1 MASLQIASDVIPAQA
16 GTQKYDPSERNG
28 EPGPRLRGDDKLV
41 SSATPV
47 SKRRKPR
54 VLLVGPWKWTT
65 GGVTTFM
72 NNVAASQLGGEFEIL
87 RFNIAR
93 PPKRNVTNNYG
104 YGAIL
109 KGGVGR
115 LLLGALITL
124 WHVAIFPFV
133 LLAKRPDIVQIQSSD
148 FQVFWECSIYVRL
161 ARAFRTPVLMR
172 LGGAFD
178 HFYSVSSPRAR
189 AMIRRILLWPDC
201 LIVQSQYWRQTVE
214 TLGRRNGIIVLP
226 NSVPDSLVE
235 STPLGHGDPPL
246 CFFAAGS
253 EAVRK
258 GIDEIFEALR
268 MLRADGLP
276 VRLHVVASSADLER
290 KIAETGLAD
299 RVKSEGFLAHSEIL
313 GAMRGARIFLLP
325 SRAEG
330 FPNALVE
337 AMALGLAP
345 IVTPVGAIPEIVEG
359 TGAPVVPAKD
369 PRALADAIA
378 RLVSDP
384 ALCSG
389 IGDASRDM
397 VRARYVHSAVMPILG
412 EAWRTCV
419 DL

>member
-1 MASLQIASDVIPAQA
+1 MESFRTPSPVIPAQA
-16 GTQKYDPSERNG
+16 GTQKHSLSGKAGDL
-28 EPGPRLRGDDKLV
+28 GPRFRGDDK
-41 SSATPV
+41 PV
-47 SKRRKPR
+47 LSCNPKKSKPR

-72 NNVAASQLGGEFEIL
+72 NNVANSSLGDEFEIL

-115 LLLGALITL
+115 LLLGALVTL
-124 WHVAIFPFV
+124 WHLAVFPFV
-133 LLAKRPDIVQIQSSD
+133 LLAKRPDVVQIQSSD
-148 FQVFWECSIYVRL
+148 FQVFWECSLYVCI
-161 ARAFRTPVLMR
+161 ARALRVPVLMR

-178 HFYSVSSPRAR
+178 HFYSVSSPRVR
-189 AMIRRILLWPDC
+189 TMIRRVLLWPDR

-214 TLGRRNGIIVLP
+214 TLERSDGIIVLS
-226 NSVPDSLVE
+226 NSVPDSLAE
-235 STPLGHGDPPL
+235 SLQPAYGEPPI

-258 GIDEIFEALR
+258 GFDEIVEAMRL
-268 MLRADGLP
+268 LRAEGLP
-276 VRLHVVASSADLER
+276 VRLHIVASSPDLDR
-290 KIAETGLAD
+290 RLAD
-299 RVKSEGFLAHSEIL
+299 AGLGDVIISEGFLAHAQIL
-313 GAMRGARIFLLP
+313 ESMRRARIFLLP

-345 IVTPVGAIPEIVEG
+345 IVSPVGAIPEIVEG
-359 TGAPVVPAKD
+359 TGAPVIPARD
-369 PRALADAIA
+369 ARALADAMA

-384 ALCSG
+384 ALSTR
-389 IGDASRDM
+389 IGASSRNA
-397 VRARYVHSAVMPILG
+397 VRARYTHSAVMPILG
-412 EAWRTCV
+412 TAWRSIIA
-419 DL
+419 